1 VVRKSKGDSLLETV
15 VRTVF
20 PVMVTAALGY
30 AGCEQKQKELDACK
44 AQKVQIYNNTIK
56 DTKCGST
63 GMNVE
68 VK

>member
-1 VVRKSKGDSLLETV
+1 
-15 VRTVF
+15 
-20 PVMVTAALGY
+20 MVTAALSY